1 MPQGRGESS
10 AATAHFPV
18 LSFVLTEA
26 ALIFEIVCPS
36 SVYIA
41 YLGVIFPMSSSRPE
55 TRFITDAER
64 EELRAP
70 YTEAHALADSDV

>member
-1 MPQGRGESS
+1 
-10 AATAHFPV
+10 
-18 LSFVLTEA
+18 
-26 ALIFEIVCPS
+26 
-36 SVYIA
+36 VYIA